1 MPLGPIENAADNDQ
15 ASIRR
20 AHSDP
25 GYTDFA
31 ERAGAQYSVHPD
43 LEGAHRGVLGSILL
57 IMQ

>member
-15 ASIRR
+15 VSIRR

-31 ERAGAQYSVHPD
+31 KWAGAQHSVHSD
-43 LEGAHRGVLGSILL
+43 LEGVHRGVLGSILL
-57 IMQ
+57 IM